1 MDVQLDQL
9 RTLVSV
15 LDAGSFDA
23 AARAMNVTPSAVSQ
37 RIKALE
43 QQVGRVL
50 VQRSKPVRLTDAG
63 TVVLRLARQLELL
76 EAEAS
81 AALDESGVTNLA
93 IVANADSLDTWLLPA
108 LSTVEGVT
116 FDIRREDQEHSLE
129 LLRQGTVMGAVT
141 SDAEPV
147 QGCTVTRLG
156 VMTYRPMATN
166 AFTGRWPSL
175 ETAPVVVFDRKDALQ
190 DAYLASRGIDPA
202 LPPRHYVPGSAA
214 FVDAV
219 ALGMGW
225 GMLPDLQAAGRD
237 ELVVLDESGAVD
249 VPLYWQQWSLDSRAL
264 SAVAEA
270 LRHGIVE
277 ATDIL

>member
-9 RTLVSV
+9 RTLVAV
-15 LDAGSFDA
+15 LDAGSFDS
-23 AARAMNVTPSAVSQ
+23 AARAQNVTPSAVSQ

-50 VQRSKPVRLTDAG
+50 VQRSKPVRLTEAG
-63 TVVLRLARQLELL
+63 SIVLRLARQLELL

-81 AALDESGVTNLA
+81 AALDNDGVTNLA

-108 LSTVEGVT
+108 LATVEGVT
-116 FDIRREDQEHSLE
+116 FDIRREDQEHSVE

-141 SDAEPV
+141 SDPEPV

-156 VMTYRPMATN
+156 VMTYRPMA
-166 AFTGRWPSL
+166 ARGFVERWPSL
-175 ETAPVVVFDRKDALQ
+175 ESAPVVVFDRKDALQ
-190 DAYLASRGIDPA
+190 DSFLRSRGIDPA

-225 GMLPDLQAAGRD
+225 GMLPDLQSAGRAG
-237 ELVVLDESGAVD
+237 LSVLDEAGAVD
-249 VPLYWQQWSLDSRAL
+249 VPLYWQQWALDSRAL
-264 SAVAEA
+264 SAVARA
-270 LRHGIVE
+270 L
-277 ATDIL
+277 ATAL

>member
-9 RTLVSV
+9 RTLVTV

-50 VQRSKPVRLTDAG
+50 VQRSKPVQLTEAG
-63 TVVLRLARQLELL
+63 VIVLRLARQLELL

-81 AALDESGVTNLA
+81 AALSDEGLTNLA

-108 LSTVEGVT
+108 LATVEGVT

-156 VMTYRPMATN
+156 VMTYRPMATRE
-166 AFTGRWPSL
+166 FVKRWRDL
-175 ETAPVVVFDRKDALQ
+175 AIAPVVVFDRKDALQ
-190 DAYLASRGIDPA
+190 DAYLASQGIDPA
-202 LPPRHYVPGSAA
+202 TPPRHYVPGSAA

-225 GMLPDLQAAGRD
+225 GMLPDLQSAGRD
-237 ELVVLDESGAVD
+237 GLVVLDEAGAVD

-264 SAVAEA
+264 GAVAAA
-270 LRHGIVE
+270 LARS
-277 ATDIL
+277 L

>member
-9 RTLVSV
+9 RTLVTV

-50 VQRSKPVRLTDAG
+50 VQRSKPVQLTEAG
-63 TVVLRLARQLELL
+63 VIVLRLARQLELL

-81 AALDESGVTNLA
+81 AALNDEGLTNLA

-108 LSTVEGVT
+108 LATVEGVT

-156 VMTYRPMATN
+156 VMTYRPMATREF
-166 AFTGRWPSL
+166 AERWRDL
-175 ETAPVVVFDRKDALQ
+175 AIAPVVVFDRKDALQ
-190 DAYLASRGIDPA
+190 DAYLASQGIDPA
-202 LPPRHYVPGSAA
+202 TPPRHYVPGSAA

-225 GMLPDLQAAGRD
+225 GMLPDLQSAGRD
-237 ELVVLDESGAVD
+237 GLVVLDEAGAVD

-264 SAVAEA
+264 GAVAAA
-270 LRHGIVE
+270 LARS
-277 ATDIL
+277 L

>member
-9 RTLVSV
+9 RTLVCV
-15 LDAGSFDA
+15 LDVGSFDA
-23 AARAMNVTPSAVSQ
+23 AARVMRVTPSAVSQ

-63 TVVLRLARQLELL
+63 AIVLRLARQLELL

-81 AALDESGVTNLA
+81 AALNDEGLTNLA
-93 IVANADSLDTWLLPA
+93 IVANADSLDTWLLAA
-108 LSTVEGVT
+108 LATVEGVT

-156 VMTYRPMATN
+156 VMTYRPMATR
-166 AFTGRWPSL
+166 AFVESWPSL
-175 ETAPVVVFDRKDALQ
+175 ARAPVVVFDRKDALQ
-190 DAYLASRGIDPA
+190 DAYLVSQGIDPA
-202 LPPRHYVPGSAA
+202 MPPRHYVPGSAA

-225 GMLPDLQAAGRD
+225 GMLPDLQSVGR
-237 ELVVLDESGAVD
+237 EQLVVLDDSGAVD
-249 VPLYWQQWSLDSRAL
+249 VPLYWQQWALDSRAL
-264 SAVAEA
+264 SAVAAA
-270 LRHGIVE
+270 LARS
-277 ATDIL
+277 L

>member
-1 MDVQLDQL
+1 MDLQLEQL

-23 AARAMNVTPSAVSQ
+23 AARAMSVTPSAVSQ

-63 TVVLRLARQLELL
+63 SIVLRLARQLELL

-81 AALDESGVTNLA
+81 AALDNDGVTNLA

-108 LSTVEGVT
+108 LATVEGVT
-116 FDIRREDQEHSLE
+116 FDIRREDQEHSVE

-141 SDAEPV
+141 SDPEPV

-156 VMTYRPMATN
+156 VMTYRPMAV
-166 AFTGRWPSL
+166 AGFAQRWPSL
-175 ETAPVVVFDRKDALQ
+175 STAPVVVFDRKDSLQ
-190 DAYLASRGIDPA
+190 DAYLMSQGIDPA
-202 LPPRHYVPGSAA
+202 APPRHYVPGSAA

-225 GMLPDLQAAGRD
+225 GMLPDLQSAGR
-237 ELVVLDESGAVD
+237 EGLVVLDESGAVD
-249 VPLYWQQWSLDSRAL
+249 VPLYWQQWALDSRAL
-264 SAVAEA
+264 ATTAAA
-270 LRHGIVE
+270 LRAAFAMNNE
-277 ATDIL
+277 